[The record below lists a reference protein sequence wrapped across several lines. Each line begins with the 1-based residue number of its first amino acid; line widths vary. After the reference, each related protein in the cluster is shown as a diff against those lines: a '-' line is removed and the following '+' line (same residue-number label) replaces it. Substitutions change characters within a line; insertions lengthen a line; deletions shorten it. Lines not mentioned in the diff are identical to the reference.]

1 VKSKSAPLQPERV
14 TAPSPLQFDADLD
27 RSLRPT
33 SFDEFVGQKRLV
45 ENLRIFIQAAKER
58 GEALD
63 HCLFHGP
70 PGLGKT
76 TLAHVLAHELEVDIR
91 CTSGPVLD
99 RPGDLAGL
107 LTNLK
112 ARDIL
117 FIDEVHRLSHQVEEY
132 LYPALEDFRLDI
144 MIDQGPAAR
153 TVRLNLQP
161 FTLIGATTRAGLLTS
176 PLRARFGVTGR
187 LDYYD
192 AGELAQIL
200 RRSSQKLAVALDDD
214 GGREIAGRSRGT
226 PRIANR
232 LLKRIRDIAQV
243 RGNGMI
249 DRKIAD
255 EALNLL
261 EVDALG
267 LDEMDKRILMAVM
280 DKYRGGPVG
289 LKTLAISVGEE
300 AQTIEEL
307 YEPFLVRE
315 GFLERT
321 AKGRKATARAFEYFR
336 RSSAGAVSGDQ
347 DQGTLL

>member
-1 VKSKSAPLQPERV
+1 LKTKPPQLQPERI

-27 RSLRPT
+27 RSLRPVT
-33 SFDEFVGQKRLV
+33 FEEFVGQKRLV

-76 TLAHVLAHELEVDIR
+76 TLAYVLARELEVDIR
-91 CTSGPVLD
+91 CTSGPVLE

-117 FIDEVHRLSHQVEEY
+117 FIDEIHRLSHQVEEY
-132 LYPALEDFRLDI
+132 LYPALEDFRLDL

-176 PLRARFGVTGR
+176 PLRARFGVVGR
-187 LDYYD
+187 LDYYNPD
-192 AGELAQIL
+192 ELSQIL
-200 RRSSQKLAVALDDD
+200 RRSSQKLGVALDPE
-214 GGREIAGRSRGT
+214 GAREIAGRSRGT

-232 LLKRIRDIAQV
+232 LLKRIRDVAQV
-243 RGNGMI
+243 RGNGVI
-249 DRKIAD
+249 DRSTAD

-261 EVDALG
+261 EVDELG
-267 LDEMDKRILMAVM
+267 LDDMDKRILTAIM

-321 AKGRKATARAFEYFR
+321 AKGRKATARAFEYLKLGA
-336 RSSAGAVSGDQ
+336 AGHLINRDNQS
-347 DQGTLL
+347 TLL